1 MAEDERDFLVMWCAM
16 LGGYS
21 EEYYMR
27 LADETLL
34 KEYKHLVPDEQ
45 ALIEEGF

>member
-1 MAEDERDFLVMWCAM
+1 MDDERDFLVMWCCM

-21 EEYYMR
+21 EDFYKK
-27 LADETLL
+27 LSDEALL